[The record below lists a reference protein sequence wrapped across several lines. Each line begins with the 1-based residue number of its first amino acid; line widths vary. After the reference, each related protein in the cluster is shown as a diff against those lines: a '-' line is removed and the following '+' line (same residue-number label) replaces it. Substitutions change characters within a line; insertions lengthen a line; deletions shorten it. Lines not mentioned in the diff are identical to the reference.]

1 MIAVPQTDIFPIRG
15 IDAWINMGTVIRI
28 WIARDIQIWYVVL
41 TTVKGLGHLRVCL
54 VTFCSNAVMTL
65 NVTRKKD
72 FVLGTTRENAERL
85 KVKKVAA
92 YFLSNT
98 RAACTMIAHMLMQLV
113 TMPGV
118 QHNLLGVT
126 GSILEVVLT

>member
-1 MIAVPQTDIFPIRG
+1 MT
-15 IDAWINMGTVIRI
+15 NCKT
-28 WIARDIQIWYVVL
+28 
-41 TTVKGLGHLRVCL
+41 
-54 VTFCSNAVMTL
+54 AVMTL

-72 FVLGTTRENAERL
+72 FVLGTTKGNAERL

-98 RAACTMIAHMLMQLV
+98 RAACTMIAHMLTQLV
-113 TMPGV
+113 TMRGV